1 MQRSRSKRSKA
12 SKVKPALGDVLSDI
26 ADADSTRSLQPTTTH
41 FHSHSQ
47 KPKHDKD
54 MTSAVV
60 SVLIASVSSVAKVFL
75 IAIVGLFAVKHPRNN
90 PLIPPASI
98 NVLSRFAFTVLN
110 IPLVYSSI
118 GSTLSI
124 DVIGSL
130 WFVPLAG
137 MVVIALSFVIA
148 TMTERLPFF
157 RVEHRVDFD
166 ALRIACSFP
175 NVVAIPV
182 LVFPSLCEY
191 EIVWKVFVPKDGD
204 QDELT
209 RNPITECS
217 NTMNAMTFSYF
228 FAWLFMFFLLG
239 NQALI
244 SAGKRKRQEEE
255 ADRLGAQN
263 CADGSVAGN
272 GSSPPINDPR
282 FDIDSD
288 EPADFSNEP
297 PDGSTDEHTKHVT
310 LENTAENTK
319 NAAKTVLVA
328 LKRSILNPGSIALW
342 AGLITALIAPLQA
355 ALFSPGGALRFAGS
369 AIESLAAA
377 LPSVATIITA
387 ASLIVPP
394 DPIVVNHTSGDPTD
408 EDKDNN
414 KKRKLPLFWPLS
426 WLKQDGGENAVYDP
440 NYADGNVQREEEW
453 ASQQQRRKSSLA
465 RMRRASIRLGS
476 QSLVVMRSPTFK
488 MHLWF
493 NVTRLIITPAI
504 VCGIVIGLDC
514 GTSLFDTVPH
524 LSKLVVLMN
533 SSIPPAMLVV
543 LSLKSEGMTE
553 SASVVSK
560 LFTSSYLLSVF
571 TIAGWASVGLMLSIP
586 DDDGKYFCETR
597 L

>member
-1 MQRSRSKRSKA
+1 
-12 SKVKPALGDVLSDI
+12 
-26 ADADSTRSLQPTTTH
+26 
-41 FHSHSQ
+41 
-47 KPKHDKD
+47 
-54 MTSAVV
+54 MTSAVA
-60 SVLIASVSSVAKVFL
+60 SVLIASASSVAKVFL
-75 IAIVGLFAVKHPRNN
+75 IAIVGLFAVKHPGNN

-137 MVVIALSFVIA
+137 VVVIALSFVIA

-209 RNPITECS
+209 RNPIAECA
-217 NTMNAMTFSYF
+217 NTMNAMTFCYF
-228 FAWLFMFFLLG
+228 FSWLFMFFLLG

-244 SAGKRKRQEEE
+244 SAGRRKRLEEE
-255 ADRLGAQN
+255 AARRGAQN
-263 CADGSVAGN
+263 CGYSTGSGN
-272 GSSPPINDPR
+272 DVGIEDTMRSNSTTVD
-282 FDIDSD
+282 DSKFEID

-297 PDGSTDEHTKHVT
+297 PEALMDEETAHAK

-319 NAAKTVLVA
+319 NAAKTLLVA
-328 LKRSILNPGSIALW
+328 LKRSVLNPGSIALW

-355 ALFSPGGALRFAGS
+355 ALFAPGGALRFVGS

-377 LPSVATIITA
+377 LPSVATMITA

-394 DPIVVNHTSGDPTD
+394 DPVVVNNTSGDPTEED
-408 EDKDNN
+408 EDGD
-414 KKRKLPLFWPLS
+414 KRKKKWASFWPLS
-426 WLKQDGGENAVYDP
+426 WLKQDGGANAIYDP
-440 NYADGNVQREEEW
+440 NYADGNVERGEEW
-453 ASQQQRRKSSLA
+453 ATDRQRRRSSLA

-476 QSLVVMRSPTFK
+476 QSLVVMRSPTVK

-493 NVTRLIITPAI
+493 NITRLVITPAI
-504 VCGIVIGLDC
+504 VCAILIGLDC
-514 GTSLFDTVPH
+514 STSLFNTVPH
-524 LSKLVVLMN
+524 LSKLVVLLN

-543 LSLKSEGMTE
+543 LSLKSEGMSE

-560 LFTSSYLLSVF
+560 LFTSSYILSVF

>member
-1 MQRSRSKRSKA
+1 
-12 SKVKPALGDVLSDI
+12 
-26 ADADSTRSLQPTTTH
+26 
-41 FHSHSQ
+41 
-47 KPKHDKD
+47 

-60 SVLIASVSSVAKVFL
+60 SVLIASASSVAKVFL

-191 EIVWKVFVPKDGD
+191 EIVWRVFVPKDGV

-228 FAWLFMFFLLG
+228 FAWLFSFFLLG

-255 ADRLGAQN
+255 AGRRGAQSR
-263 CADGSVAGN
+263 CADDSVAGN
-272 GSSPPINDPR
+272 EEDIEGTMRSNGPPIGDPS
-282 FDIDSD
+282 FDNDSD
-288 EPADFSNEP
+288 ESAEFSNEP
-297 PDGSTDEHTKHVT
+297 PHGLADDHTKHV

-319 NAAKTVLVA
+319 NAAKTFLVA
-328 LKRSILNPGSIALW
+328 LKRAILSPGSIALW

-355 ALFSPGGALRFAGS
+355 ALFAPGGALRFAGS

-377 LPSVATIITA
+377 LPSVATMITA

-394 DPIVVNHTSGDPTD
+394 DPIIANDTRGDPADESGD
-408 EDKDNN
+408 K
-414 KKRKLPLFWPLS
+414 KKRKWASFWPIS
-426 WLKQDGGENAVYDP
+426 WLKQDCGTNAVYDP
-440 NYADGNVQREEEW
+440 NYADINAPEREEER
-453 ASQQQRRKSSLA
+453 ASERQRRRSSLA
-465 RMRRASIRLGS
+465 RMRQASIRLGS
-476 QSLVVMRSPTFK
+476 QSLVVMRSPTVK

-504 VCGIVIGLDC
+504 VCGILIGLDC

-586 DDDGKYFCETR
+586 DDDGKYFCEARR

>member
-1 MQRSRSKRSKA
+1 
-12 SKVKPALGDVLSDI
+12 
-26 ADADSTRSLQPTTTH
+26 
-41 FHSHSQ
+41 
-47 KPKHDKD
+47 

-60 SVLIASVSSVAKVFL
+60 SVLIASASSVAKVFL

-191 EIVWKVFVPKDGD
+191 EIMWKVFVPKDGD
-204 QDELT
+204 QDDLT
-209 RNPITECS
+209 RNPITECA

-255 ADRLGAQN
+255 ATRRGAQN
-263 CADGSVAGN
+263 CADGSADIEETMR
-272 GSSPPINDPR
+272 SSGPPIDDPS
-282 FDIDSD
+282 FDMESD

-297 PDGSTDEHTKHVT
+297 PDGLTDEHTKHVT

-319 NAAKTVLVA
+319 NAAKTFLVA
-328 LKRSILNPGSIALW
+328 LKRSILNPGSLALW

-355 ALFSPGGALRFAGS
+355 ALFAPGGALRFAGS

-377 LPSVATIITA
+377 LPSVATMITA

-394 DPIVVNHTSGDPTD
+394 DPIVVNDTSGGDPTD
-408 EDKDNN
+408 QDEDK
-414 KKRKLPLFWPLS
+414 KKRKWASFWPLS
-426 WLKQDGGENAVYDP
+426 WLKQDVGANAVYDP
-440 NYADGNVQREEEW
+440 NYADIIEERKEER
-453 ASQQQRRKSSLA
+453 ASEQQRRRSSLA

-476 QSLVVMRSPTFK
+476 QSLVAMRSPTFK
-488 MHLWF
+488 MHFWF
-493 NVTRLIITPAI
+493 NITRLIITPAI
-504 VCGIVIGLDC
+504 VCGILIGLDC

-586 DDDGKYFCETR
+586 DEDGKYFCEAR

>member
-1 MQRSRSKRSKA
+1 
-12 SKVKPALGDVLSDI
+12 
-26 ADADSTRSLQPTTTH
+26 
-41 FHSHSQ
+41 
-47 KPKHDKD
+47 

-60 SVLIASVSSVAKVFL
+60 SVLIASASSVAKVFL
-75 IAIVGLFAVKHPRNN
+75 IAIVGLFAVKHPKTN

-118 GSTLSI
+118 GSTLSV

-137 MVVIALSFVIA
+137 VVVIALSFAVA
-148 TMTERLPFF
+148 TITERLPFF
-157 RVEHRVDFD
+157 RVENRVDFD

-191 EIVWKVFVPKDGD
+191 EIVWKVFVPKDGED
-204 QDELT
+204 DGLT
-209 RNPITECS
+209 RNPITECA
-217 NTMNAMTFSYF
+217 NTMNSMTFCYF
-228 FAWLFMFFLLG
+228 FSWLFMFFLLG

-255 ADRLGAQN
+255 AARRGAET
-263 CADGSVAGN
+263 CADGSAAGKYEDIEETMRSN
-272 GSSPPINDPR
+272 SPPIDDSKS
-282 FDIDSD
+282 DIDAD

-297 PDGSTDEHTKHVT
+297 LDGLANERTKHIA
-310 LENTAENTK
+310 LENAAENTK
-319 NAAKTVLVA
+319 NAGKTVLVA
-328 LKRSILNPGSIALW
+328 LKRALLNPGSLALW
-342 AGLITALIAPLQA
+342 AGLITALIGPLQA
-355 ALFSPGGALRFAGS
+355 ALFAPGGALRFAGS
-369 AIESLAAA
+369 AIESLADA
-377 LPSVATIITA
+377 LPSVATMITA

-394 DPIVVNHTSGDPTD
+394 DPILVDDTSEDPTD
-408 EDKDNN
+408 EDGDKS
-414 KKRKLPLFWPLS
+414 KRKWASFWPLS
-426 WLKQDGGENAVYDP
+426 WLKQDGGVNAVYDP
-440 NYADGNVQREEEW
+440 NYAGINVEREEDRATER
-453 ASQQQRRKSSLA
+453 QQQRSSLS

-476 QSLVVMRSPTFK
+476 QSLVVMRGPTFK

-493 NVTRLIITPAI
+493 NITRLIITPAI
-504 VCGIVIGLDC
+504 VCGILIGLDC

-533 SSIPPAMLVV
+533 SSVPPAMLVV

-553 SASVVSK
+553 SAAVVSK

-571 TIAGWASVGLMLSIP
+571 SIALWASVGLMLSIP
-586 DDDGKYFCETR
+586 NEDGEYFCEAR